1 MGVLHEVARR
11 GDPSAVDYLKREL
24 VAGKQLEAIDE
35 VDLDMWTPLHFA
47 CLKGKEQAALM
58 LLKRGANPNAQTRLG
73 RTPLQFACMKK
84 LSNAVRLLLD
94 KNADPHHRDAKGLKA
109 LDVCP
114 DGDCKI
120 MLYDYEEGGNPNA
133 PTEDHDL

>member
-1 MGVLHEVARR
+1 MIWVSLLNVHVICS
-11 GDPSAVDYLKREL
+11 DPN
-24 VAGKQLEAIDE
+24 I
-35 VDLDMWTPLHFA
+35 LDAQHNHDHSVYVIVVGYFS
-47 CLKGKEQAALM
+47 
-58 LLKRGANPNAQTRLG
+58 NPSVFCVCTVQ
-73 RTPLQFACMKK
+73 
-84 LSNAVRLLLD
+84 
-94 KNADPHHRDAKGLKA
+94 KGLKA